1 MPRLQVGLLGA
12 LALSALL
19 LTSLGCGP
27 ADVNQLRG
35 NYSAEVNS
43 WFKQE
48 IPAAAEAMITVRE
61 EGDDAGEE
69 IADAS
74 ETGEPEAAGEEEGE
88 EEVPTEIAETI
99 HVSQKV
105 TLDILVR
112 HNGAG
117 KLPGITV
124 DIYQK
129 AADAEDDDYKRNWKH
144 WVDTSDLV
152 VVKQFTQTLEGVELE
167 PDDVFAVEVREYV
180 PPEEQDEYKE
190 FSLQPES

>member
-19 LTSLGCGP
+19 LTALGCGP

-35 NYSAEVNS
+35 NYSAELNS

-48 IPAAAEAMITVRE
+48 TPAAAEAMITVRE
-61 EGDDAGEE
+61 EGDDVGEE
-69 IADAS
+69 VADAS
-74 ETGEPEAAGEEEGE
+74 ETGEPEAAGDEEGE
-88 EEVPTEIAETI
+88 EEVPTEIAETV

-117 KLPGITV
+117 KLPGITL

-129 AADAEDDDYKRNWKH
+129 AADAEDHKGNWKL
-144 WVDTSDLV
+144 WVDTSDLA
-152 VVKQFTQTLEGVELE
+152 VVKQITQTLEGVELE